1 MMIPV
6 MTLALV
12 AQLTVTIADGVPR
25 FNLQPVCRGIAQ
37 QGGLDLEPN
46 QSAQNDYRSCLKSEM
61 AVRRQLIKQ
70 WSTFKP
76 SNRASCIGESS
87 AGGLPSYTGLLSCL
101 QMAGDAS
108 RLGQ

>member
-12 AQLTVTIADGVPR
+12 TQLTVTIADGVPR

-70 WSTFKP
+70 WSTFNA
-76 SNRASCIGESS
+76 SNKANCISESS
-87 AGGLPSYTGLLSCL
+87 VGGLASYTGLFTCL
-101 QMAGDAS
+101 QIAKAAS
-108 RLGQ
+108 QLGQ